1 MVHALVV
8 GQKMMNS
15 ELPKSLQKWAKTRQM
30 GKLRFVLQIGVLS
43 WGIPMFIIM
52 TFFVAPQSDAPITTN
67 RIIGS
72 AIIWLIGGLAF
83 GLLTWV
89 FSERRYRKFIN
100 EEMDSK

>member
-1 MVHALVV
+1 
-8 GQKMMNS
+8 MMNR
-15 ELPKSLQKWAKTRQM
+15 ELPKGLQKWAKTRQM
-30 GKLRFVLQIGVLS
+30 GKSRFVLQIGVLA

-52 TFFVAPQSDAPITTN
+52 TFFVGPQSDSPITIN

-89 FSERRYRKFIN
+89 FSERRYRKFTN
-100 EEMDSK
+100 KEMDSK